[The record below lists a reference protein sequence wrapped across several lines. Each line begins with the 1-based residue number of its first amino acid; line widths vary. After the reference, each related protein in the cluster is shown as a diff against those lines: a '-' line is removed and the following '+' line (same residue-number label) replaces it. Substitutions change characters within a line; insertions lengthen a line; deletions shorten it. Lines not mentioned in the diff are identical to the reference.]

1 LSAFAEHETQVFAI
15 SVQDAKSHKEFAEQN
30 NLKFPLLVDTGRN
43 LSLLLGATD
52 NPKGMS
58 KRITVVVDTE
68 GKISKIDKQVSAR
81 THGKDLV
88 EFFKSQ

>member
-1 LSAFAEHETQVFAI
+1 
-15 SVQDAKSHKEFAEQN
+15 
-30 NLKFPLLVDTGRN
+30 VDTGRN